1 MTQRASS
8 APPSAPAAPSSPPAA
23 RALRDWTVPVGPA
36 SILYVAVHL
45 GAVAAFLTGIDRT
58 ALVILAATYFAR
70 IFGLGAGYHRY
81 FSHRAF
87 KTSRPMQFF
96 LALLGTTA
104 MQRGA
109 LWWAETHRAHHRHTD
124 TPKDLHSPHHQ
135 GFAYSHFAWFFAAEH
150 RRTKL
155 ESIADFARYPE
166 LVWLNSTGAC
176 ALVAAAYGAGLWWAF
191 GLSGFLWGFCVSTVA
206 TWHTVHWIQS
216 MSHWWGG
223 YRRFETTDH
232 SRNHWLL
239 GLVSLGEF
247 HNNHH
252 YRASSARQGYVWWEI
267 DIVWLVLRGLAA
279 VGLVWDLRD
288 TLHSTRPSE

>member
-1 MTQRASS
+1 MTSGTSPS
-8 APPSAPAAPSSPPAA
+8 APPAAPPG
-23 RALRDWTVPVGPA
+23 RLREWTVPVGPA
-36 SILYVAVHL
+36 SVLYVAVHL
-45 GAVAAFLTGIDRT
+45 GAVAAFFTGVSRT

-87 KTSRPMQFF
+87 KTSRPMQFV

-135 GFAYSHFAWFFAAEH
+135 GFAYSHFAWFFSAEH

-155 ESIADFARYPE
+155 DAISDFARYPE
-166 LVWLNSTGAC
+166 LVWLNSAGAC
-176 ALVAAAYGAGLWWAF
+176 ALVAAAYGVGLWWAF

-223 YRRFETTDH
+223 YRRFETQDH

-239 GLVSLGEF
+239 GVVSLGEF

-252 YRASSARQGYVWWEI
+252 YRSSSARQGYVWWEI
-267 DIVWLVLRGLAA
+267 DIVWYVLRGLAV
-279 VGLVWDLRD
+279 VGLVWDLKD
-288 TLHSTRPSE
+288 TLRSGRPSE

>member
-1 MTQRASS
+1 MSTTTSEPDTG
-8 APPSAPAAPSSPPAA
+8 APRGAHA
-23 RALRDWTVPVGPA
+23 WTVPIGP
-36 SILYVAVHL
+36 SLVLYVAVHL
-45 GAVAAFLTGIDRT
+45 GAIAAFFVGLDAR
-58 ALVILAATYFAR
+58 AAAILAITYFVR

-87 KTSRPMQFF
+87 KTSRAMQFL

-135 GFAYSHFAWFFAAEH
+135 GFAYSHLGWFFSAEH
-150 RRTKL
+150 RHTKL
-155 ESIADFARYPE
+155 DAISDFARFPE
-166 LVWLNSTGAC
+166 LVWLNSSLAC
-176 ALVAAAYGAGLWWAF
+176 ALVAALYGAGLGWAF
-191 GLSGFLWGFCVSTVA
+191 GLSGFLWGFCVSTVL

-223 YRRFETTDH
+223 YRRFDTTDH

-252 YRASSARQGYVWWEI
+252 HRASSARQGYVWWEI
-267 DIVWLVLRGLAA
+267 DVVWYVLRVLA
-279 VGLVWDLRD
+279 VLGLVWDVKD
-288 TLHSTRPSE
+288 TLHRGPGAAPR